1 MGQDNRDISQ
11 LKGSLSRHRTSK
23 IITVLE
29 LAFFLNHAYSV
40 FGLDSTVSYLVIILE
55 NTFYPV
61 IILENDVNN
70 KIITK

>member
-11 LKGSLSRHRTSK
+11 LKGSLGRHRTSK
-23 IITVLE
+23 IITFLE

-40 FGLDSTVSYLVIILE
+40 FGLNYLVSYLVIILE

>member
-11 LKGSLSRHRTSK
+11 LKGSLGRHRMGK
-23 IITVLE
+23 IITILE

-40 FGLDSTVSYLVIILE
+40 FGLNSLVCYLVIILE
-55 NTFYPV
+55 NAFYPV
-61 IILENDVNN
+61 IILENDVKN

>member
-1 MGQDNRDISQ
+1 MD
-11 LKGSLSRHRTSK
+11 SL
-23 IITVLE
+23 VC
-29 LAFFLNHAYSV
+29 
-40 FGLDSTVSYLVIILE
+40 YLVIILE

>member
-23 IITVLE
+23 IITFLE

-40 FGLDSTVSYLVIILE
+40 LNLDYQVCYLVVILE

>member
-1 MGQDNRDISQ
+1 MGQDNHVISQ
-11 LKGSLSRHRTSK
+11 LKGSLGRHRTRK
-23 IITVLE
+23 IITFLE

-40 FGLDSTVSYLVIILE
+40 FGLNRTVCYLVIILE

>member
-1 MGQDNRDISQ
+1 M
-11 LKGSLSRHRTSK
+11 
-23 IITVLE
+23 
-29 LAFFLNHAYSV
+29 AFFLNHAYSV

-70 KIITK
+70 NTAKIYFT